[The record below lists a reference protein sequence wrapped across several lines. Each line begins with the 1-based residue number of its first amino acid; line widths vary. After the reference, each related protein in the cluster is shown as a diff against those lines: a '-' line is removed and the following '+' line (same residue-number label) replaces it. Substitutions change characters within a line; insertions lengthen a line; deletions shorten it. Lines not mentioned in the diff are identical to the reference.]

1 MLVWEGT
8 RRKQNFEIL
17 GFKSDTAVLTFT
29 FCFLSSP
36 LFSLFL
42 PHFSFF
48 CWGFR
53 RLYFGGKIFW
63 GKLLGLEPRKGRSVV
78 EQDFHEHFRVNVT
91 WFFTFFSVVLD
102 WIVLILE
109 RSRHFAHVSGQSWH
123 WPLKPMTSQAVEETW
138 IRTGGYGRFR
148 GEWVDKI
155 CMMASKTDNS
165 QTLKDDTINIK
176 QSFIPLPPDSPYPLP
191 PPTVP
196 GSPGRYWRGI
206 GSEGVWELSQAR
218 L

>member
-1 MLVWEGT
+1 M
-8 RRKQNFEIL
+8 
-17 GFKSDTAVLTFT
+17 
-29 FCFLSSP
+29 
-36 LFSLFL
+36 
-42 PHFSFF
+42 
-48 CWGFR
+48 
-53 RLYFGGKIFW
+53 
-63 GKLLGLEPRKGRSVV
+63 

-123 WPLKPMTSQAVEETW
+123 WPLKPMTSQAVEGTW
-138 IRTGGYGRFR
+138 IRTGGYGRCR

-176 QSFIPLPPDSPYPLP
+176 QSFISLSPDSPYPLP

-196 GSPGRYWRGI
+196 GSPERYCHGI
-206 GSEGVWELSQAR
+206 GSEGVWELRQAR
-218 L
+218 LYDFEHEQWPSARHFRNVLRHKITLNGR